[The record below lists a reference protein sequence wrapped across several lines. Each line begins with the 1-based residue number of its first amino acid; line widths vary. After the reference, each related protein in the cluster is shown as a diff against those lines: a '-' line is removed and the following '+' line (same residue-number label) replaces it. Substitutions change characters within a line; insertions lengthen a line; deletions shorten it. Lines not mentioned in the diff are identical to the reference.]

1 MTESVARL
9 VLSLLCPRTQ
19 LWPCALLSALLGY
32 RLVSAGKDVRSNSLR
47 M

>member
-9 VLSLLCPRTQ
+9 VLSLLCPRPQ
-19 LWPCALLSALLGY
+19 LWPCALSALLGY
-32 RLVSAGKDVRSNSLR
+32 RLVSAGKDARSNSLR

>member
-19 LWPCALLSALLGY
+19 LCPCARLSTLLGY
-32 RLVSAGKDVRSNSLR
+32 RLVSAGKDARSNSLR